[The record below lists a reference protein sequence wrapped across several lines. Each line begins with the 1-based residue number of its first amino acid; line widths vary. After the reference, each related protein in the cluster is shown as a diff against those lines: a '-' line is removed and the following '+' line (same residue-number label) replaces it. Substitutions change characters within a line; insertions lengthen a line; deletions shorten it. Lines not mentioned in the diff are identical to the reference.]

1 MYVHW
6 GLRER
11 TRFVLSSW
19 VMKTE
24 EPEGTIKTPPEKALS
39 LCVVVCGCWIH
50 SQECSGMST
59 GAGGWWRT
67 IIKQQGDAMG
77 IELRKVEGW
86 GLPTRFG
93 NAQLPAGHADWVS
106 TTQWMLALLNVG
118 MGTLTVEPSWRFAL
132 KQWLPNN
139 GVESLEN
146 EELIKISCA
155 LSAVK
160 REERVVPQGHILIS
174 DAQCALPYSLKKQIF
189 PRYRAKLC
197 ANRSQNPV
205 SFRRFSCTRI
215 YPAMA

>member
-1 MYVHW
+1 M
-6 GLRER
+6 GFKR
-11 TRFVLSSW
+11 
-19 VMKTE
+19 KD
-24 EPEGTIKTPPEKALS
+24 K
-39 LCVVVCGCWIH
+39 VCIELLGNENRGASRNDQNPTCE
-50 SQECSGMST
+50 SPFPLCSGLWVLDPLPGVLWDVNRS
-59 GAGGWWRT
+59 RRLVE
-67 IIKQQGDAMG
+67 DYY
-77 IELRKVEGW
+77 KVES
-86 GLPTRFG
+86 RCYG
-93 NAQLPAGHADWVS
+93 NR
-106 TTQWMLALLNVG
+106 TQEGGRLRSSYQVWKCSAPSWARRPGQHHPVMLALLNVG

-189 PRYRAKLC
+189 PRYRVKLC
-197 ANRSQNPV
+197 ANCSQNPV